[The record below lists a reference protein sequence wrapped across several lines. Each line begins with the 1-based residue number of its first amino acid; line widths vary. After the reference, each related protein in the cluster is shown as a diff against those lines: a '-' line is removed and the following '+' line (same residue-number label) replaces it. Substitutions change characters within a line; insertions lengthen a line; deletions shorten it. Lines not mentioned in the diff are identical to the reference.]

1 MTRLRPLDVAALAI
15 CVNSALMAQAPSFE
29 VASIKVNK
37 IGNEQSGPQN
47 PQPGGRLTLTN
58 RTLRFLVQF
67 AYSPFESPLH
77 DFQIVG
83 GPDWVDRDRFDVT
96 AKMPGDPVPSPE
108 TANLARLM
116 LRTLLAE
123 RFQLRV
129 RKESREFPVYSLQ
142 LHRPDG
148 RLGPGLRRR
157 PDSCEGGV
165 RPRRP
170 EFKEPDLKGTVPLCG
185 LLKGGRGALNFRGVS
200 ISSLLRPS
208 ALGGLDRIV
217 IDQTRLEGNFDID
230 LTWSPPTA
238 TQPSDAPS
246 IFTAV
251 QEQLGL
257 KLVSARAPLDVLVIE
272 GAQRLSP
279 D

>member
-1 MTRLRPLDVAALAI
+1 MTRGRLVEIALLGLTLSS
-15 CVNSALMAQAPSFE
+15 VVSTQAPSFE
-29 VASIKVNK
+29 VASIKVNT

-47 PQPGGRLTLTN
+47 PQPGGRVTLTN

-77 DFQIVG
+77 DFQITG
-83 GPDWVDRDRFDVT
+83 GPDWVDRDRFDIT
-96 AKMPGDPVPSPE
+96 AKMPGNPTPSVE

-123 RFQLRV
+123 RFKLDV
-129 RKESREFPVYSLQ
+129 RTEEREFPVYALV
-142 LHRPDG
+142 LARRDG
-148 RLGPGLRRR
+148 RLGAGLRAR
-157 PDSCEGGV
+157 PDSCEGVV
-165 RPRRP
+165 RPRGP
-170 EFKEPDLKGTVPLCG
+170 EFREPDLKGDARLCG
-185 LLKGGRGALNFRGVS
+185 LLRGGRGSLNYRGVP

-208 ALGGLDRIV
+208 ALGGVDRIV
-217 IDQTRLEGNFDID
+217 VDQTGLPGLFDID
-230 LTWSPPTA
+230 LTWAVDASA
-238 TQPSDAPS
+238 AADAPS

-257 KLVSARAPLDVLVIE
+257 RLQPASARMQLLVIDD
-272 GAQRLSP
+272 AQRPLP